1 MEVHTVTELEVRQQA
16 QILRWTLLITI
27 SLCFV
32 FLISYIARERYE
44 LVPWMVGPFLIPLL
58 AFWFAQKKFSAER
71 VSQIFIFHL
80 FSVLVF
86 ERLVCAWD
94 YLVDI
99 MFLPSMITIAFFLLR
114 GWARWIASFYLFFG
128 LALSSLIV
136 YLWQPFPIFY
146 ENSTLIGS
154 VWIAAVA
161 TIAISLVLHGLYSM
175 QIQEAMQYVLESNI
189 EQRRLQ
195 ELWSMLISTVVHDF
209 GNSVTILESNLK
221 LLERKGV
228 DPRSLEPSK
237 TATSRI
243 SKMIDNLRKLK
254 VSFALKQRMDPEV
267 LNLKDVLKT
276 LPVLFA
282 DQLRTKDIHI
292 EIFPLPADPAWVKT
306 NPTSLVNHILANILS
321 NAIKFCPPSGKV
333 YFELIDDETQYRL
346 SIKNQFV
353 GSISSIRQTLESDSQ
368 TSTLGSSGETGQGL
382 GLSIVRKFCQE
393 DGLNFYLR
401 LVDQANGP
409 LVEAVLLIEKFK
421 HDLPST
427 NDPEVPIK
435 PPVTL

>member
-1 MEVHTVTELEVRQQA
+1 MEVHTIKELEERQKA
-16 QILRWTLLITI
+16 QILRWTLLITL
-27 SLCFV
+27 SLCTI
-32 FLISYIARERYE
+32 FLFSYIVRGRYE
-44 LVPWMVGPFLIPLL
+44 LIPWIVGPFIVPLL

-71 VSQIFIFHL
+71 ISQVFIFHL

-86 ERLVCAWD
+86 ERLVCSWD

-99 MFLPSMITIAFFLLR
+99 MFLPSMVTIAFFLLR
-114 GWARWIASFYLFFG
+114 GSARWIASFYLFFG

-195 ELWSMLISTVVHDF
+195 ELWSMLISTVIHDF

-221 LLERKGV
+221 LQERKGM
-228 DPRSLEPSK
+228 DPHFLEVSR

-254 VSFALKQRMDPEV
+254 ISFSLKQRMEPEV
-267 LNLKDVLKT
+267 LNLKDILKT

-282 DQLRTKDIHI
+282 EQLRTKDIRI
-292 EIFPLPADPAWVKT
+292 EILPLPTHPVWVRT
-306 NPTSLVNHILANILS
+306 NPISLVNHIFANILG
-321 NAIKFCPPSGKV
+321 NAIKFCPSNGKI
-333 YFELIDDETQYRL
+333 YFEVIDDETHYRV

-353 GSISSIRQTLESDSQ
+353 GSISAIRKILENKSHV
-368 TSTLGSSGETGQGL
+368 STLGSSGEKGQGL

-393 DGLNFYLR
+393 DGIDFYIQLE
-401 LVDQANGP
+401 DQAHGP
-409 LVEAVLLIEKFK
+409 LVEAVLLLEKVAK
-421 HDLPST
+421 NS
-427 NDPEVPIK
+427 VPPTEQTI
-435 PPVTL
+435 